1 MLCLM
6 RHSVGVWYRLC
17 ILINNFRESCPQVP
31 KLAPHYS
38 TPTQRLIKA
47 DKICF
52 SQIVGDVGSNA
63 LNRRILENF
72 CFVVFSILMLSQT
85 KHTKLGFFKN
95 SDFQICLKAFQNR
108 APAIQ
113 SPGQEGVWLPATK
126 LCSQLHGS
134 APDPSRKA
142 GEYGF
147 EEVDWKNK
155 PELHKI
161 SKSASF
167 GRMGVLEIQPS
178 AQRLTQGVYP
188 LK

>member
-6 RHSVGVWYRLC
+6 RHSMGIWYRLC
-17 ILINNFRESCPQVP
+17 TLINNFRESCPWVP

-52 SQIVGDVGSNA
+52 SQIVGDAGSNA

-85 KHTKLGFFKN
+85 KHTKLGFSKN

-113 SPGQEGVWLPATK
+113 SPGIGRCVAAGDEALLPTARVGTGSQQEGRGVRLRR
-126 LCSQLHGS
+126 SG
-134 APDPSRKA
+134 
-142 GEYGF
+142 
-147 EEVDWKNK
+147 
-155 PELHKI
+155 PEK
-161 SKSASF
+161 
-167 GRMGVLEIQPS
+167 
-178 AQRLTQGVYP
+178 
-188 LK
+188 